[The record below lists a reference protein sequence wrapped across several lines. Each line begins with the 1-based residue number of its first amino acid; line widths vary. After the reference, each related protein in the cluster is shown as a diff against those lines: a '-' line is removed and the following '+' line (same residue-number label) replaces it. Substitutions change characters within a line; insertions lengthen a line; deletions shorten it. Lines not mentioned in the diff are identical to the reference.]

1 MRSASLPWRAQEP
14 KLPNSRPAGSSAE
27 ASVPPDM
34 VMSRS
39 PGSMPGSQL
48 PGRNPV
54 LPDPSE
60 AEAPSEPVAARFPEG
75 TAFCRAGPR
84 SEDPVSGLAGLHL
97 ARRPSGDRM
106 GAVRNLP
113 LSHTLKGKP
122 VLVRYAAASSAALPS
137 ASAGRRSE
145 DRARHPPG
153 LWLGRLASVAGS
165 SSRPHPEAVTLSESH
180 QGDSACG

>member
-1 MRSASLPWRAQEP
+1 
-14 KLPNSRPAGSSAE
+14 
-27 ASVPPDM
+27 
-34 VMSRS
+34 
-39 PGSMPGSQL
+39 
-48 PGRNPV
+48 
-54 LPDPSE
+54 
-60 AEAPSEPVAARFPEG
+60 
-75 TAFCRAGPR
+75 
-84 SEDPVSGLAGLHL
+84 
-97 ARRPSGDRM
+97 M

-137 ASAGRRSE
+137 AFAGRTSE
-145 DRARHPPG
+145 DGARHPPG